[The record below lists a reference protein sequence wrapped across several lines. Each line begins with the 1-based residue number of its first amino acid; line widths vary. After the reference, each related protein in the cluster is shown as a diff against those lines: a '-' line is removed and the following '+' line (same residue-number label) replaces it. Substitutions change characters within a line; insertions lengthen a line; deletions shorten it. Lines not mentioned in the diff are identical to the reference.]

1 MIPSWRVAAVVVAG
15 LVIVGTRTTGLEVL
29 LLARA
34 FVFAILAL
42 SAWFLLRASGRASLG
57 NAAFFGVSAY
67 VVGLCAVEWQVD
79 NIWLAAGAGVALAAA
94 FGLVVG
100 LVSGRLSGFHFLL
113 ITLAFSEL
121 LRALALRWNFV
132 GGEDGIAGI
141 TRPSAWPLPIELSDS
156 TTMMWFTGACLLAV
170 ASALAVLLRS
180 PFGSAVLAVR
190 DSERR
195 MASLGYAPVR
205 YRVAAV
211 VVSSAAAGLAGALH
225 AYVVRFVSP
234 ADLLPLVSAKALLFA
249 AIGGI
254 SMVGSV
260 VVSVVMTFLEDD
272 LSSRWD
278 RWPTVLGFVYI
289 GIALVGTT
297 PVRDLYAFV
306 RARARVRTVRPHASA
321 AEPAKMPVEAA

>member
-1 MIPSWRVAAVVVAG
+1 MIPSWRVAAAVVAA
-15 LVIVGTRTTGLEVL
+15 LVVVGTRTTGIDVL

-34 FVFAILAL
+34 FVFSILAL
-42 SAWFLLRASGRASLG
+42 SVWFLLRASGRASLG

-67 VVGLCAVEWQVD
+67 AVGLCAVEWRID
-79 NIWLAAGAGVALAAA
+79 NIWVAAGAGVALAAVL
-94 FGLVVG
+94 GLVVG

-113 ITLAFSEL
+113 ITLAFAEL
-121 LRALALRWNFV
+121 LRALALRWDFV

-156 TTMMWFTGACLLAV
+156 TTMMWFTGSCLLV
-170 ASALAVLLRS
+170 AAALMIVLLRS
-180 PFGSAVLAVR
+180 PFGSAVVAVR

-211 VVSSAAAGLAGALH
+211 VVSSALAGLAGALN

-234 ADLLPLVSAKALLFA
+234 TDLLPLVSAKALLFA

-260 VVSVVMTFLEDD
+260 IVSVVMTFLEDD
-272 LSSRWD
+272 LSTRWD
-278 RWPTVLGFVYI
+278 RWPTVLGLVYI

-297 PVRDLYAFV
+297 PVRDAFAFV
-306 RARARVRTVRPHASA
+306 RGRARAGAVGKDASA
-321 AEPAKMPVEAA
+321 AAPAKMSVEAA

>member
-1 MIPSWRVAAVVVAG
+1 MIPSWRVGAAVVIA
-15 LVIVGTRTTGLEVL
+15 LVLVGTRMTGLDVL
-29 LLARA
+29 LLARS
-34 FVFAILAL
+34 FVWGLLAL

-67 VVGLCAVEWQVD
+67 VVGLCSVQWQID
-79 NIWLAAGAGVALAAA
+79 NIWVALAAGVGLAAA
-94 FGLVVG
+94 FGFVIG

-113 ITLAFSEL
+113 ITLAFAEL
-121 LRALALRWNFV
+121 LRALALRWSFI

-141 TRPSAWPLPIELSDS
+141 TRPSAWPLPVDLGDS
-156 TTMMWFTGACLLAV
+156 TTMMWFTGVCLLGV
-170 ASALAVLLRS
+170 ALGLTMILRS
-180 PFGSAVLAVR
+180 PFGAAVVAVR

-211 VVSSAAAGLAGALH
+211 VLSSAVAGLAGALN

-234 ADLLPLVSAKALLFA
+234 TDLLPLVSAKALLFA

-260 VVSVVMTFLEDD
+260 IVSVVMTFLEDD
-272 LSSRWD
+272 LSTRWD
-278 RWPTVLGFVYI
+278 RWPTVLGLVYI
-289 GIALVGTT
+289 GIALIGTT
-297 PVRDLYAFV
+297 PVRDASTFL
-306 RARARVRTVRPHASA
+306 RDRVPAWLPRRRTSA
-321 AEPAKMPVEAA
+321 AAPQNATAEAA

>member
-1 MIPSWRVAAVVVAG
+1 MIPSWRIAAAVVGG
-15 LVIVGTRTTGLEVL
+15 LVLVGTRTTGLDVL

-42 SAWFLLRASGRASLG
+42 SVWFLLRASGRASLG

-67 VVGLCAVEWQVD
+67 AVGLCAVEWQVD
-79 NIWLAAGAGVALAAA
+79 NIWLAAGAGIALAALL
-94 FGLVVG
+94 GLVVG

-121 LRALALRWNFV
+121 VRALALRWDYV

-156 TTMMWFTGACLLAV
+156 TTMMWFTGACLLFV
-170 ASALAVLLRS
+170 AAVLTVILRS
-180 PFGSAVLAVR
+180 PFGSALVAVR

-211 VVSSAAAGLAGALH
+211 VLSSAAAGLAGALN

-234 ADLLPLVSAKALLFA
+234 TDLLPLVSAKALLFA

-260 VVSVVMTFLEDD
+260 IVSVVMTFLEDD
-272 LSSRWD
+272 LSTRWD
-278 RWPTVLGFVYI
+278 RWPTVLGLVYI
-289 GIALVGTT
+289 GIALVGTN
-297 PVRDLYAFV
+297 PVRDAFVFV
-306 RARARVRTVRPHASA
+306 RARSRGRVPQGADPPA
-321 AEPAKMPVEAA
+321 APAKMTAEAA